1 MSGDPR
7 MAGLAAEIAAQVQ
20 AGARALRDGNPAL
33 AERLLLDAGMRAPT
47 HPEPLRYLAI
57 VQLHTRRAPLAA
69 QTLQRALALAPR
81 DALLHCDLGT
91 AQSASGDLDAALAS
105 WRRACSLDPAQAM
118 PWFNLGRNLQQR
130 GSTDEAI
137 EALGH
142 ATTLVP
148 DLLPAHV
155 LLGDALLH
163 AGRFDDAASRY
174 RAALALN
181 PACGDAWRGLSNI
194 KTRPLGEDD
203 AQALQAQLRRA
214 GVADSDRVA
223 MGHAL
228 GKLEEDRGRHGAAF
242 GAFSAAN
249 DLQKRMTPWSRQA
262 FERYLHHALAA
273 TTDLPP
279 PLDPALGR
287 EAIFIVGQPRSGST
301 LFEQILAAH
310 PDVEGA
316 SELPDLGIVIQRESV
331 RRGMPY
337 PRWVPH
343 ASAADWHR
351 LGNDYL
357 QRTARWRASRPRF
370 TDKLPENWK
379 HAGILRAMLPGST
392 VIETRRDPLETAWS
406 CYKQQFYSQPHFAN
420 DLADIAAH
428 LRGGEQAMDTWRAR
442 DPARIHMHRYEDLL
456 ADPEPR
462 IRALLDDCGLAFEP
476 ACLRFHEARR
486 SVRTASAA
494 QVRQPLQAA
503 ANRALAY
510 GALLDPL
517 LAALGLP
524 VA

>member
-1 MSGDPR
+1 M
-7 MAGLAAEIAAQVQ
+7 
-20 AGARALRDGNPAL
+20 
-33 AERLLLDAGMRAPT
+33 
-47 HPEPLRYLAI
+47 
-57 VQLHTRRAPLAA
+57 
-69 QTLQRALALAPR
+69 
-81 DALLHCDLGT
+81 
-91 AQSASGDLDAALAS
+91 
-105 WRRACSLDPAQAM
+105 
-118 PWFNLGRNLQQR
+118 
-130 GSTDEAI
+130 
-137 EALGH
+137 
-142 ATTLVP
+142 
-148 DLLPAHV
+148 
-155 LLGDALLH
+155 
-163 AGRFDDAASRY
+163 
-174 RAALALN
+174 
-181 PACGDAWRGLSNI
+181 
-194 KTRPLGEDD
+194 
-203 AQALQAQLRRA
+203 
-214 GVADSDRVA
+214 
-223 MGHAL
+223 
-228 GKLEEDRGRHGAAF
+228 
-242 GAFSAAN
+242 
-249 DLQKRMTPWSRQA
+249 
-262 FERYLHHALAA
+262 
-273 TTDLPP
+273 
-279 PLDPALGR
+279 
-287 EAIFIVGQPRSGST
+287 
-301 LFEQILAAH
+301 
-310 PDVEGA
+310 EGA

-337 PRWVPH
+337 PQWVPH

-357 QRTARWRASRPRF
+357 QRTTRWRASRPRF

-428 LRGGEQAMDTWRAR
+428 IRGSERAMDAWRAR
-442 DPARIHMHRYEDLL
+442 DPARIRLHSYEDLL